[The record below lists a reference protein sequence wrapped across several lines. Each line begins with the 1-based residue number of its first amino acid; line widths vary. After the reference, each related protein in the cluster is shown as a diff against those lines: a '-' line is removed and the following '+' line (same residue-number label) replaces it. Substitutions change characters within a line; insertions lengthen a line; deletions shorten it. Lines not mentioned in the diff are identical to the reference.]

1 MLAPSPKEVLDPPLV
16 IVTQQSPWTTVRQ
29 LPPVTDVVGQ
39 YEKTF
44 TKEENGIFAERCL
57 GERCHLQR
65 HTGALSVLYRDSL
78 AHRVSNDVLPLRFC
92 LLKIK

>member
-39 YEKTF
+39 YE
-44 TKEENGIFAERCL
+44 
-57 GERCHLQR
+57 
-65 HTGALSVLYRDSL
+65 
-78 AHRVSNDVLPLRFC
+78 
-92 LLKIK
+92 